1 MISKVSS
8 FFLLFLLLIFTC
20 CGPKS
25 GKNGTLASKI
35 KFTQYYINGKRLYI
49 EHCSNCHQKDGSG
62 LASLY
67 PPIHNSGY
75 FKSGPDSTICI
86 IRNGIEGKIIVNG
99 ISYNQ
104 PMPGHKDLTVL
115 EIAELVTYLY
125 STWGEEDKIFSTVEV
140 YQILENCFLNL

>member
-1 MISKVSS
+1 MISKVST
-8 FFLLFLLLIFTC
+8 FVLMFLLLIFTC

-35 KFTQYYINGKRLYI
+35 KFKQYYINGKRLYI
-49 EHCSNCHQKDGSG
+49 EQCSNCHQKDGSG
-62 LASLY
+62 LARLY
-67 PPIHNSGY
+67 PPINNSDY

-86 IRNGIEGKIIVNG
+86 IRNGIEGEIILNG

-104 PMPGHKDLTVL
+104 PMPGHQNLTVL

-125 STWGEEDKIFSTVEV
+125 SAWGEEDRVFSTGEV
-140 YQILENCFLNL
+140 SKILENCLLNH